1 MQASLEKPFRFRG
14 RRNVLHGKPR
24 SHRSLH
30 RTGDRQICSA
40 GRDLPKYRPRDHD
53 FAEKVAKQLE
63 IAQSGKIH
71 ERAGV
76 GDDQG
81 LPDLASSFEFADG
94 VGVRFPVFR
103 SVDDVGDATLLQ
115 QVHERQPLQAEL
127 VGGLACRDLAIGEK
141 G

>member
-1 MQASLEKPFRFRG
+1 MLGVRITFAPTAAAALIPSPSSISKASDPSSTASTMASLSPGCRPAL
-14 RRNVLHGKPR
+14 RNRSASAAVATSLHGKPR
-24 SHRSLH
+24 SHRCLH

-63 IAQSGKIH
+63 ITQSGKIH

-94 VGVRFPVFR
+94 
-103 SVDDVGDATLLQ
+103 
-115 QVHERQPLQAEL
+115 
-127 VGGLACRDLAIGEK
+127 
-141 G
+141 